1 MPTMPS
7 RPFQN
12 LWLKVLSIAIAT
24 LLWLIVAGD
33 RVVER
38 VVRLPLEFQNLPTG
52 LDIVTETPEAVEVR
66 VRGPSGTLGGITG
79 SNAAVVLDLRTAGA
93 GGRLYNVTA
102 SQVTLPYGVQVV
114 QVNPAALSIEF
125 ERTGVRIVPVKPAL
139 EGRPR
144 EGHTITSVTAIPAT
158 VELVGP
164 ESALRR
170 VEAATTEPV
179 SVNGATGQLQQEVA
193 VGVSDRWVRLREPQ
207 SATIT
212 VRIAAMKR

>member
-1 MPTMPS
+1 MSMGT
-7 RPFQN
+7 RLFTN

-38 VVRLPLEFQNLPTG
+38 VVHLPLEFQNLPTG
-52 LDIVTETPEAVEVR
+52 LDIVTETPDSIEVR

-114 QVNPAALSIEF
+114 QVNPSALSIDF
-125 ERTGVRIVPVKPAL
+125 ESTGVRVVPVRPAL

-144 EGHTITSVTAIPAT
+144 EGHEIASVTATPAT
-158 VELVGP
+158 VEVVGP
-164 ESALRR
+164 ESAVRR

-179 SVNGATGQLQQEVA
+179 SVSGATGPVQLEVT
-193 VGVSDRWVRLREPQ
+193 VGVSDRWVRLRQPQ
-207 SATIT
+207 TATVS
-212 VRIAAMKR
+212 VRIVAVKR